1 MPLVD
6 RSETLLVVVD
16 TQPGFFAHPKMT
28 DAERV
33 ASASTV
39 ERIAWL
45 VGFATLIGVPVVVT
59 EEDADLNGGTE
70 PRVLEHLGADAPVH
84 DKRTFGMTG
93 CDTAMHAVRAT
104 GRTTVAL
111 VGYETDVCVAQSA
124 VGLRDVGLRAVVV
137 EDCVYSRG
145 EQHRLGL
152 ARVIQAGVERNHMKG
167 LVFEWLGTVSYARE
181 MFDTALD
188 RLGPYPSP

>member
-6 RSETLLVVVD
+6 RSETLLAVVD
-16 TQPGFFAHPKMT
+16 AQPGFFAHPKMT

-33 ASASTV
+33 ASAATV
-39 ERIAWL
+39 DRIAWL
-45 VGFATLIGVPVVVT
+45 VGFASLMGVPVVVT

-70 PRVLEHLGADAPVH
+70 PRILEQLRADSPVH
-84 DKRTFGMTG
+84 DKSTFSLTG
-93 CDTAMHAVRAT
+93 CDTAMEAVRAT
-104 GRTTVAL
+104 RRTTVAV
-111 VGYETDVCVAQSA
+111 VGFETDVCVAQSA
-124 VGLRDVGLRAVVV
+124 VGLRELGLRAIVV

-152 ARVIQAGVERNHMKG
+152 ARMTQAGVERNHMKG
-167 LVFEWLGTVSYARE
+167 LVFEWLRTVSYARE

>member
-33 ASASTV
+33 ASAATV
-39 ERIAWL
+39 DRIAWL
-45 VGFATLIGVPVVVT
+45 VGFASLMGVPVVVT
-59 EEDADLNGGTE
+59 EEDAERNGGTE
-70 PRVLEHLGADAPVH
+70 PRVLDQLRADSPVH
-84 DKRTFGMTG
+84 EKSTFSLTG
-93 CDTAMHAVRAT
+93 CDAAMEAVRAT
-104 GRTTVAL
+104 RRATVAV
-111 VGYETDVCVAQSA
+111 VGFETDVCVAQSA
-124 VGLRDVGLRAVVV
+124 VGLRDLGLRAVVV

-145 EQHRLGL
+145 EQHHLGL
-152 ARVIQAGVERNHMKG
+152 ARMTQAGVERNHLKG
-167 LVFEWLGTVSYARE
+167 LVFEWLRTVAYARE

-188 RLGPYPSP
+188 RLGPYPSL